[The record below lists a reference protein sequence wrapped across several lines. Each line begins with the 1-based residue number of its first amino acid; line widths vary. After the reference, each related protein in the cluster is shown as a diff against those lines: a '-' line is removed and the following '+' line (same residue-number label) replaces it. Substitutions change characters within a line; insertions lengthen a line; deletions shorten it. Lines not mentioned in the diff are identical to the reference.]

1 MPWPFFCILSSFS
14 LYFKPIY
21 YCQLELSLTS
31 FIYIIYT
38 LKINNNNYDDNILFA
53 LLEYLL
59 GIRQYFKFFMYVD

>member
-1 MPWPFFCILSSFS
+1 MLWPFFCILSSFS

-21 YCQLELSLTS
+21 YRQLELNLTS

-38 LKINNNNYDDNILFA
+38 LKINNNKHDDNILFA

-59 GIRQYFKFFMYVD
+59 GIRQCFKLFMYVD